1 MTATSPSR
9 LRSVTSFMAAM
20 RFYSCTRRS
29 RGGTPMREAVVV
41 SYARTGL
48 AKAARGGFNM
58 TPAMTMAAH
67 AIKSAVDKAG
77 VEPEAVEDVY
87 LGNGAHGAG
96 NLARLS
102 GLLAGLPATTAGAT
116 IQRHCSSGLN
126 AIALA
131 ANYIK
136 QDGADVVVAGGVESI
151 SMPNPGFGGSANMDP
166 KLTEMYPA
174 IYMAMIETA
183 DIVAERYGV
192 SREDQDEYSLQS
204 QQRMAAA
211 QDQGLF
217 ADEIVPMPTKMKLV
231 NRETNEETIVDTV
244 VDRDECNRPDTTLE
258 GLARLKPVRGDG
270 NYITAGNA
278 SQLSD
283 GAAAVVLMEAAEA
296 ERRGLEPLGAF
307 KGWAVAGCE
316 PDEMG
321 IGPVFA
327 VPRLLERHGLK
338 IDEIDLWE
346 LNEAFASQCLYS
358 RDRLGID
365 PAKYNVN
372 GGSIAIGHPFGM
384 TGARLTGH
392 ILQEGRRRKAKW
404 GVVTMC
410 IGGGQGG
417 AGLFEIYS

>member
-1 MTATSPSR
+1 MEGVPI
-9 LRSVTSFMAAM
+9 
-20 RFYSCTRRS
+20 
-29 RGGTPMREAVVV
+29 MREAVVV

-48 AKAARGGFNM
+48 AKSGRGGFNM

-67 AIKSAVDKAG
+67 AISNAVSKSGA
-77 VEPEAVEDVY
+77 EPETVEDVY

-96 NLARLS
+96 NLARLA
-102 GLLAGLPATTAGAT
+102 GLLAGLPVTTAGAT

-131 ANYIK
+131 ANYVK

-151 SMPNPGFGGSANMDP
+151 SMPNPGMGGSANMD
-166 KLTEMYPA
+166 KHLTEMYPA

-183 DIVAERYGV
+183 DIVADRYKV
-192 SREDQDEYSLQS
+192 SRESQDEYSFES
-204 QQRMAAA
+204 QQRMAKA
-211 QDQGLF
+211 QANGLF
-217 ADEIVPMPTKMKLV
+217 EDEIAPMATQMKLV
-231 NRETNEETIVDTV
+231 DKETKEESVVDYI

-258 GLARLKPVRGDG
+258 GLTKLKPVRGEG

-296 ERRGLEPLGAF
+296 ERRGLTPMGAF

-327 VPRLLERHGLK
+327 VPKLLKRHGLTV
-338 IDEIDLWE
+338 DDIDLWE

-384 TGARLTGH
+384 TGARCAGH
-392 ILQEGRRRKAKW
+392 ILQEGIRRKAKW

-410 IGGGQGG
+410 IGGGQGA

>member
-1 MTATSPSR
+1 
-9 LRSVTSFMAAM
+9 
-20 RFYSCTRRS
+20 
-29 RGGTPMREAVVV
+29 MREAVVV

-48 AKAARGGFNM
+48 AKSGRGGFNL
-58 TPAMTMAAH
+58 TPAMTLAAH
-67 AIKSAVDKAG
+67 AISHAVSKSG
-77 VEPEAVEDVY
+77 VEPEAVEDVH

-102 GLLAGLPATTAGAT
+102 GLLAGLPVTTAGVT

-126 AIALA
+126 AVASA

-151 SMPNPGFGGSANMDP
+151 TMPNPGMGGSANMDRR
-166 KLTEMYPA
+166 LTEMYPA

-183 DIVAERYGV
+183 DIVAARYKV
-192 SREDQDEYSLQS
+192 SREAQDEYSLES
-204 QQRMAAA
+204 QKRMAAA
-211 QDQGLF
+211 QASGLF
-217 ADEIVPMPTKMKLV
+217 ADEIVPMETKMKRV
-231 NRETNEETIVDTV
+231 DKETKEETVLEYTV
-244 VDRDECNRPDTTLE
+244 SRDECNRPDTTLE
-258 GLARLKPVRGDG
+258 GLANLPPVRGEG
-270 NYITAGNA
+270 NFITAGNA

-283 GAAAVVLMEAAEA
+283 GAAALVMMESAEA
-296 ERRGLEPLGAF
+296 ERRGLAPLGAF

-338 IDEIDLWE
+338 VDDIDIWE

-358 RDRLGID
+358 RDRLDID
-365 PAKYNVN
+365 PSKYNVN

-384 TGARLTGH
+384 TGARCAGH
-392 ILQEGRRRKAKW
+392 ILQEGIRRKAKW

-410 IGGGQGG
+410 IGGGQGA

>member
-1 MTATSPSR
+1 
-9 LRSVTSFMAAM
+9 
-20 RFYSCTRRS
+20 
-29 RGGTPMREAVVV
+29 MREAVVV

-48 AKAARGGFNM
+48 AKAARGGFNI

-67 AIKSAVDKAG
+67 AISSAVERSG
-77 VEPEAVEDVY
+77 VDPEVVEDVY

-102 GLLAGLPATTAGAT
+102 GLLAGLPVTTAGAT

-151 SMPNPGFGGSANMDP
+151 SMPNPGFGGPPNMDP
-166 KLTEMYPA
+166 ALEAQYPA

-192 SREDQDEYSLQS
+192 SREYQDEYSYES
-204 QQRMAAA
+204 QMRMASA
-211 QDQGLF
+211 QEHGLF
-217 ADEIVPMPTKMKLV
+217 ADEIVPMNTKMALV
-231 NRETNEETIVDTV
+231 DAETKETSVVDYV
-244 VDRDECNRPDTTLE
+244 VDRDECNRPSTTLE
-258 GLARLKPVRGDG
+258 GLAKLKPVRGEG

-296 ERRGLEPLGAF
+296 ERRGLSPLGAF

-327 VPRLLERHGLK
+327 VPRLLERHGLTV
-338 IDEIDLWE
+338 DDIDLWE

-365 PAKYNVN
+365 PEKYNVN
-372 GGSIAIGHPFGM
+372 GGSIAVGHPFGM
-384 TGARLTGH
+384 TGARCAGH
-392 ILQEGRRRKAKW
+392 VLQEGQRRGAKW

-410 IGGGQGG
+410 IGGGQGA
-417 AGLFEIYS
+417 AGLFEIYPS